1 MAYNAFNML
10 GSETSQ
16 VATLATNNAS
26 ILAANGSAGLPFVD
40 VDGTGK
46 LQITYIRRKISS
58 NPGVTYAVEFS
69 DALATWAVN
78 GFATEGTPT
87 SINATFERVTI
98 TDSVTAPDKRF
109 ARVRV
114 TIP

>member
-16 VATLATNNAS
+16 VATLDTPNAS

-87 SINATFERVTI
+87 SINATFERVTV
-98 TDSVTAPDKRF
+98 TDNAPVSAKRF
-109 ARVRV
+109 ARVLV
-114 TIP
+114 MTP